1 MLINPTTMIKTIIVD
16 DEFVSRNV
24 LKKLLDINCPDIEV
38 ICECTNAEEA
48 KTEIGRL
55 QPQLVFLD
63 ISMPGKSG
71 LDMLKEIDDINFSI
85 IFVTAFHEYTIQAIR
100 FSAIDYL
107 LKPVEK
113 NELIE
118 AVGRVK
124 IKIANSENHSPVEAF
139 LHNIQAAQSQQEMQ
153 LCVPGIKGFQIIKI
167 KDIIYCEA
175 ENTYTTIFLN
185 NSQKL
190 LASRPLIDYESLL
203 QDASFVRI
211 HKSYLINMQHLKEYL
226 KGEGGSAVM
235 SNGKELEVSRRKKE
249 YFVNYMKQFFKF

>member
-1 MLINPTTMIKTIIVD
+1 MIKTIIVD

-38 ICECTNAEEA
+38 IHECTHADEA
-48 KTEIGRL
+48 KSEIARL

-71 LDMLKEIDDINFSI
+71 LDMLKEIADINFSI

-107 LKPVEK
+107 LKPVDK
-113 NELIE
+113 HELTE
-118 AVGRVK
+118 AVERVK
-124 IKIANSENHSPVEAF
+124 IKIANSENHSPVQAF
-139 LHNIQAAQSQQEMQ
+139 LHNIQSAQPQQEMQ
-153 LCVPGIKGFQIIKI
+153 LCVPGVKGFQIIKI

-175 ENTYTTIFLN
+175 ENTYTSIFLEN
-185 NSQKL
+185 NQKL
-190 LASRPLIDYESLL
+190 LASRPLIDYESIL

-211 HKSYLINMQHLKEYL
+211 HKSYLINMKHLKEYL

>member
-1 MLINPTTMIKTIIVD
+1 MRINLTAMIKTIIVD

-38 ICECTNAEEA
+38 ICECTNAEDA
-48 KTEIGRL
+48 KREIKQL

-71 LDMLKEIDDINFSI
+71 LDMLKEIPDINFEI

-107 LKPVEK
+107 LKPVDK
-113 NELIE
+113 NELVE
-118 AVGRVK
+118 ALERVK
-124 IKIANSENHSPVEAF
+124 KKIADAESHAPVQTF
-139 LHNIQAAQSQQEMQ
+139 LHNMQTNQSQQEMQ

-167 KDIIYCEA
+167 RDIIYCEA
-175 ENTYTTIFLN
+175 ENTYTKIFLQDN
-185 NSQKL
+185 QKL
-190 LASRPLIDYESLL
+190 LASRPLIDYEMLL

-226 KGEGGSAVM
+226 KGEGGSVLM
-235 SNGKELEVSRRKKE
+235 TNGKELEISRRKKE
-249 YFVNYMKQFFKF
+249 YFVNYMKQFFKY

>member
-1 MLINPTTMIKTIIVD
+1 MPINLTAMIKTIIVD

-48 KTEIGRL
+48 KVEIERL

-71 LDMLKEIDDINFSI
+71 LDMLKEIADINFNI

-107 LKPVEK
+107 LKPVDK
-113 NELIE
+113 NELIQ
-118 AVGRVK
+118 AVERVK
-124 IKIANSENHSPVEAF
+124 AKISSIENPEPVQTF
-139 LHNIQAAQSQQEMQ
+139 LHNIQTAQSQQEMQ

-175 ENTYTTIFLN
+175 ENTYTTIFLQGN
-185 NSQKL
+185 QKL
-190 LASRPLIDYESLL
+190 LASRPLIDYETLL
-203 QDASFVRI
+203 QDTSFIRI

-235 SNGKELEVSRRKKE
+235 SNGKVLEVSRRKKE